1 MCVWTEDADVIRWD
15 EKRLC
20 MVFEN
25 QRIKDYLRSNR
36 KLGIAGTKGQG
47 KTFLIKVKR
56 ARYQK
61 KDVWIGMET
70 PKLFVFLKLI
80 GRYDR

>member
-1 MCVWTEDADVIRWD
+1 
-15 EKRLC
+15 

-61 KDVWIGMET
+61 KGCMDWDGD
-70 PKLFVFLKLI
+70 PKIVCFPKA
-80 GRYDR
+80 DR